1 MKQYSLLKALVIA
14 PITAPIIYYIGTAV
28 VIIMSPETTS
38 SFLSAFAFVMFFGI
52 PVSYIATVIIGV
64 PVYKFLDMKGALS
77 KTNLV
82 LCGSVLGAVV
92 LVLFFSSMS
101 FGGMEIKEILF
112 IAVIG
117 AALGASVAFS
127 FGLIAGITRPSSGY
141 SR

>member
-1 MKQYSLLKALVIA
+1 
-14 PITAPIIYYIGTAV
+14 
-28 VIIMSPETTS
+28 MSPETTS